1 MPSNQDLCMIACRAS
16 NISERLSLAQEVSTV
31 IALEKLPN
39 PLVSMDLWSVDRVV
53 GKLAVMQLQQ
63 SLFQP
68 LSTSVPSQPQLRQL
82 LIDYKRCERNLECLP
97 EAFLNRLRDGH
108 ASWLNIYRSAIE
120 TLNLPMSN
128 FQGSIWLQPEI
139 YHQQFAVACEPFL
152 RLIQARLQC
161 ICDDTSHNEI
171 KSIFNESIIADV
183 QRELLS
189 RFQLILA
196 RAIEADIKIFR
207 YSNDITNLSTRE
219 QYESYM
225 SHAFADE
232 QGYQRF
238 FLKFPVLARWLSSIT
253 GFLVDNTIELAHRL
267 NNDIDEISSRFFD
280 GADFHKVSS
289 LKLGKSDPHAH
300 GKSVVV
306 IEIETYQT
314 NQELVNRKLVY
325 KPRCIRPEA
334 GMQKLLEILNESKTA
349 CFPTYHVLCR
359 EGYGYA
365 EFIPVGANTVES
377 EEVVQNFYKQ
387 LGGYLAIFH
396 ILGGSDMHFENI
408 LAANG
413 NAFICDCETVLDAI
427 PCGADKQATV
437 FDSVFKT
444 GMLAWPQ
451 VASGEENKRIN
462 LTGYG
467 GGESYRLPFAVPR
480 VVNRMSLDL
489 AIEESVGL
497 LVKVAA
503 TNRLLRDGQLVDP
516 REHKDSISQGFN
528 SVYHWFLNNQ
538 WQAINAV
545 HNSFNHSSIR
555 FVNRATQVYA
565 HLTNSSQHAKCLSD
579 PLEVDLV
586 FYSLVRYP
594 RSWDEQGQ
602 LAQLEFASLWQLDVP
617 IFTAKAQHRD
627 LTYNYETTL
636 IDFLQVSPVENSID
650 RIGKL
655 SVGNLELQNQ
665 YIHASL
671 ATDEADN
678 QCFVSTSTDYAYHLG
693 TQLCLLLQDH
703 SCSAPWR
710 SVEFSP
716 TGKRLADINS
726 SLYSGSAGICL
737 FLAYLN
743 SIRPEKQFRDAAE
756 RALTHAIAH
765 RDHDMIGAF
774 QGSAGLIYLLTHL
787 AHLWQQPELLEQAC
801 QITTKIASSIE
812 EDCYYDVIHG
822 VAGIIPVLLGLA
834 KSTSGEGISTAKQ
847 CARHLLQNAVLQHD
861 TLSWPTR
868 PEYAKANLTGFSHGA
883 SGIGWA
889 LITLGA
895 HLEEPEYIMSGLS
908 AFAYEAT
915 QFDREEKNWYDLRT
929 SVLAKDTS
937 RNKFAHFWCSGA
949 SGIGLSRIASWSLL
963 GKTDEVLYQDAD
975 TALRTTLRSL
985 NRLDNDS
992 LCHGK
997 AGNAEFLLRF
1007 SMLAE
1012 QPYLRMEAN
1021 ILATEQ
1027 WRSFERTH
1035 SWTCGAG
1042 GSDVVP
1048 GLMMGLAGIGMHF
1061 LRLAYPDKVPSP
1073 LLLDAP
1079 LLF

>member
-1 MPSNQDLCMIACRAS
+1 MIACRAS
-16 NISERLSLAQEVSTV
+16 NLSERLSLAREVSTV
-31 IALEKLPN
+31 IALEELPN

-68 LSTSVPSQPQLRQL
+68 LSTSVPSQPQIRQL
-82 LIDYKRCERNLECLP
+82 LIDYKRCERNLESLP
-97 EAFLNRLRDGH
+97 EAFLNSLRDRH
-108 ASWLNIYRSAIE
+108 ASWLYLYRSALE
-120 TLNLPMSN
+120 TLNLPKSN
-128 FQGSIWLQPEI
+128 FQGSIWLQPKI
-139 YHQQFAVACEPFL
+139 YNEHFAVACEPFL
-152 RLIQARLQC
+152 RLIQTRLQS
-161 ICDDTSHNEI
+161 ICCDTTQVSNKI
-171 KSIFNESIIADV
+171 IFNECIIADV
-183 QRELLS
+183 QRELLN
-189 RFQLILA
+189 RFELIMA
-196 RAIEADIKIFR
+196 RAIEADIKIYR
-207 YSNDITNLSTRE
+207 YSNDITNFSSGN

-225 SHAFADE
+225 AHAFADE
-232 QGYQRF
+232 QGYHRF
-238 FLKFPVLARWLSSIT
+238 FLKFPVLARWLSTIT
-253 GFLVDNTIELAHRL
+253 KFLIDNTNELANRL
-267 NNDIDEISSRFFD
+267 VKDIDEISSRFFY
-280 GADFHKVSS
+280 GADVHQVSS
-289 LKLGKSDPHAH
+289 LKLGKSDSHAH
-300 GKSVVV
+300 GKTVVV
-306 IEIETYQT
+306 IEVEIYQD
-314 NQELVNRKLVY
+314 NQGLVNRKLVY

-334 GMQKLLEILNESKTA
+334 GMQKLLAILTESGAA
-349 CFPTYHVLCR
+349 CFSTYKVLCR
-359 EGYGYA
+359 DGYGYA
-365 EFIPVGANTVES
+365 EFIPVGTNTVES
-377 EEVVQNFYKQ
+377 DEVVQNFYKQ
-387 LGGYLAIFH
+387 LGGYLAILH

-413 NAFICDCETVLDAI
+413 NAFICDCETVLDAV
-427 PCGADKQATV
+427 PCGVEKQATV

-444 GMLAWPQ
+444 GMLDWPQ

-480 VVNRMSLDL
+480 IVNRMSLDL

-497 LVKVAA
+497 LVEVAA
-503 TNRLLRDGQLVDP
+503 SNRLLRDGQLVDP
-516 REHKDSISQGFN
+516 RDYKDSIDQGFH
-528 SVYHWFLNNQ
+528 SVYHWFLDNQ
-538 WQAINAV
+538 RQAISAV
-545 HNSFNHSSIR
+545 NNFFNQSSIR

-602 LAQLEFASLWQLDVP
+602 LAQLEFASLWELDVP
-617 IFTAKAQHRD
+617 IFAATAQNRD
-627 LTYNYETTL
+627 LTYNHETTL
-636 IDFLQVSPVENSID
+636 PDFFQASPVENSID
-650 RIGKL
+650 RIRRL
-655 SVGNLELQNQ
+655 SVDNLERQKQ

-671 ATDEADN
+671 SANEADN
-678 QCFVSTSTDYAYHLG
+678 MYFVSSSIDYAYHIG
-693 TQLCLLLQDH
+693 THLCLLLQDH

-716 TGKRLADINS
+716 AGKRLVDIDS
-726 SLYSGSAGICL
+726 SLYGGSAGICL

-743 SIRPEKQFRDAAE
+743 SIRPEKQFRDAAD
-756 RALTHAIAH
+756 RALAHAIAQ

-787 AHLWQQPELLEQAC
+787 AHLWQQPELLDQAC
-801 QITTKIASSIE
+801 QITTKLASLIE
-812 EDCYYDVIHG
+812 QDCYYDIIHG

-834 KSTSGEGISTAKQ
+834 KSTSGEGISPAKQ

-861 TLSWPTR
+861 TLSWPTS

-895 HLEEPEYIMSGLS
+895 HLGEPEYIKAGLS

-915 QFDREEKNWYDLRT
+915 QFDRKERNWYDLRT
-929 SVLAKDTS
+929 SVAAKDVS
-937 RNKFAHFWCSGA
+937 RDKFAHFWCSGS

-963 GKTDEVLYQDAD
+963 GKTDEDLYQEAD

-985 NRLDNDS
+985 NSLDNDS

-997 AGNAEFLLRF
+997 AGNAELLLRF

-1012 QPYLRMEAN
+1012 QPYLRIEAN

-1027 WRSFERTH
+1027 WRNFERTH

-1048 GLMMGLAGIGMHF
+1048 GLMMGLAGIGIHF
-1061 LRLAYPDKVPSP
+1061 LRLAYPEKIPSP

-1079 LLF
+1079 LLY